1 MNTNFSSHLLQRAV
15 DEVSCLPGIGR
26 KTALR
31 LVLHLLRQDARVTS
45 TLTEALSVLRNEV
58 KYCQMCHNISD
69 TDICEICANPK
80 RDTSLLCV
88 VENIQDVMA
97 IESTNLYK
105 GLYHVLGGVISPMD
119 GIGPSNLH
127 IQSLVERVSAGG
139 IREVIFA
146 LSPTMEGD
154 TTNYFIYRRLSQ
166 LHQTCETVASG
177 ADNSAFSLP
186 KITVIAR
193 GVAQN
198 DELQHTDEA
207 TLGRALA
214 GRTPFS
220 I

>member
-1 MNTNFSSHLLQRAV
+1 MTQNFSSHLLQRAV

-58 KYCQMCHNISD
+58 KYCRMCHNISD

-80 RDTSLLCV
+80 RDASTLCV

-97 IESTNLYK
+97 IESTGLYR

-127 IQSLVERVSAGG
+127 IQSLVERVAEGG
-139 IREVIFA
+139 VRELILA

-154 TTNYFIYRRLSQ
+154 TTNYFIYRRLCQLSQ
-166 LHQTCETVASG
+166 TSDASG
-177 ADNSAFSLP
+177 TEHEVTPFSLP
-186 KITVIAR
+186 RITVIAR

-214 GRTPFS
+214 GRIPFNV
-220 I
+220 

>member
-1 MNTNFSSHLLQRAV
+1 MTQNFSSHLLQRAV

-58 KYCQMCHNISD
+58 KYCRMCHNISD
-69 TDICEICANPK
+69 TDICEICSNPK
-80 RDTSLLCV
+80 RDASTLCV

-97 IESTNLYK
+97 IESTGLYR

-127 IQSLVERVSAGG
+127 IQSLVERVAAGG
-139 IREVIFA
+139 VREIIFA

-154 TTNYFIYRRLSQ
+154 TTNYFIYRRLCQLSQ
-166 LHQTCETVASG
+166 TSDTSG
-177 ADNSAFSLP
+177 TEHEDAPFSLP
-186 KITVIAR
+186 RITVIAR

-214 GRTPFS
+214 GRIPFNV
-220 I
+220 